1 MKFSQLAKYLQKLE
15 DTPKRLEITAIL
27 AELIEKL
34 KKNEVD
40 KGLYLSLGY
49 LKAEFESE
57 KFNIAEKMMA
67 KVLAQAYDAT
77 EQEVKKKFSSLGDLG
92 NVAEKLANKN
102 SKFDLNI
109 NETHEKLMEI
119 AQVEGA
125 GSQERKISL
134 SAELLNQANPL
145 SAKYLVR
152 IILGT
157 TRLGFTELTVV
168 DALVQTVTGEK
179 DKEVKKEIE
188 DKYRIHPDIGLITKK
203 IKGKGLAG
211 LKDVGM
217 EVGTPVHAQKAQR
230 LSGPSEIIE
239 KMGEVWMEYK
249 FDGTRVQL
257 HMDKDKTME
266 IEAFEQQEMFEVKKE
281 MTFIKTFTRNLEE
294 TTHQFPDIIGAA
306 NKRIDAKSVILDG
319 EAVGYNKKTGKFLPF
334 QETIQR
340 KRKHGV
346 SAAAKKIPLKY
357 MVFDILFLNGKSL
370 VDEPLTKRRK
380 LLDSIIKAD
389 KIIQIDKYVQTGDAA
404 KVAKFHK
411 EALDKGLEGI
421 MVKRVSSPYQAG
433 ARNFAWVKLK
443 KLEEQILSDTV
454 DCVVL
459 GYYHGR
465 GARAKFGIGGFLV
478 AIWDEKDNKYK
489 TLTKVGSGLK
499 DNDWAKLKEIADK
512 IAVKGPPKNADINKK
527 YNCDVWIKPEI
538 VVEIAAD
545 EVSKSSDHSV
555 GYALRFPRLIKFRK
569 DRKPKDTTTPKE
581 IEHMYEIQ

>member
-1 MKFSQLAKYLQKLE
+1 
-15 DTPKRLEITAIL
+15 
-27 AELIEKL
+27 
-34 KKNEVD
+34 
-40 KGLYLSLGY
+40 
-49 LKAEFESE
+49 
-57 KFNIAEKMMA
+57 
-67 KVLAQAYDAT
+67 
-77 EQEVKKKFSSLGDLG
+77 
-92 NVAEKLANKN
+92 
-102 SKFDLNI
+102 
-109 NETHEKLMEI
+109 
-119 AQVEGA
+119 
-125 GSQERKISL
+125 
-134 SAELLNQANPL
+134 
-145 SAKYLVR
+145 
-152 IILGT
+152 
-157 TRLGFTELTVV
+157 
-168 DALVQTVTGEK
+168 
-179 DKEVKKEIE
+179 
-188 DKYRIHPDIGLITKK
+188 
-203 IKGKGLAG
+203 
-211 LKDVGM
+211 
-217 EVGTPVHAQKAQR
+217 
-230 LSGPSEIIE
+230 
-239 KMGEVWMEYK
+239 
-249 FDGTRVQL
+249 
-257 HMDKDKTME
+257 ME